1 MPNQLLFFKFFIL
14 KLIFINNLAIEQK
27 LIIDLK
33 KPLSSLT
40 SQRTKSGIV
49 VGEKGENNNLNSNG
63 PFGKEQGFLNVL
75 TIEHGA
81 SSTMKKR
88 ESYINEEENN
98 GKTKLSSNSIE
109 KRLDR
114 LEANQQNL
122 RRATLADWPA
132 FSVDKRVRIFDHTRS
147 TWIDAQREC
156 SEHAGTLLE
165 IDSESENE
173 RINEMLTNSGSNNR
187 PNDHYWIGVQIM
199 LQFSNGSSIIGN
211 YSNFEEQNIIQKIR
225 KIKNCQKV
233 W

>member
-1 MPNQLLFFKFFIL
+1 
-14 KLIFINNLAIEQK
+14 
-27 LIIDLK
+27 
-33 KPLSSLT
+33 
-40 SQRTKSGIV
+40 
-49 VGEKGENNNLNSNG
+49 
-63 PFGKEQGFLNVL
+63 
-75 TIEHGA
+75 
-81 SSTMKKR
+81 MKKR
-88 ESYINEEENN
+88 ESYISEEENN

-211 YSNFEEQNIIQKIR
+211 YSNFEEQNSNSENTQNQKLSKGLVMKRCAAISTSQTTNSEGR
-225 KIKNCQKV
+225 WLSLECSEKHGFICQL
-233 W
+233 

>member
-1 MPNQLLFFKFFIL
+1 MKKSFKFF
-14 KLIFINNLAIEQK
+14 
-27 LIIDLK
+27 
-33 KPLSSLT
+33 
-40 SQRTKSGIV
+40 
-49 VGEKGENNNLNSNG
+49 
-63 PFGKEQGFLNVL
+63 
-75 TIEHGA
+75 
-81 SSTMKKR
+81 
-88 ESYINEEENN
+88 
-98 GKTKLSSNSIE
+98 

-173 RINEMLTNSGSNNR
+173 RINGKNVKIFLFYKFSEMLTNSGSNNR

-211 YSNFEEQNIIQKIR
+211 YSNFEEQNNSENTQNQKLPKGLVMKRCAAISASQTTKSEGR
-225 KIKNCQKV
+225 WLSLECSEKHGFICQL
-233 W
+233 

>member
-63 PFGKEQGFLNVL
+63 HFGKEQGFLNVL

-88 ESYINEEENN
+88 ESYINEENI

-109 KRLDR
+109 KVLKF
-114 LEANQQNL
+114 LFFKNKL
-122 RRATLADWPA
+122 IIKILA
-132 FSVDKRVRIFDHTRS
+132 
-147 TWIDAQREC
+147 
-156 SEHAGTLLE
+156 
-165 IDSESENE
+165 
-173 RINEMLTNSGSNNR
+173 
-187 PNDHYWIGVQIM
+187 
-199 LQFSNGSSIIGN
+199 
-211 YSNFEEQNIIQKIR
+211 
-225 KIKNCQKV
+225 
-233 W
+233 

>member
-1 MPNQLLFFKFFIL
+1 
-14 KLIFINNLAIEQK
+14 
-27 LIIDLK
+27 
-33 KPLSSLT
+33 
-40 SQRTKSGIV
+40 
-49 VGEKGENNNLNSNG
+49 
-63 PFGKEQGFLNVL
+63 
-75 TIEHGA
+75 
-81 SSTMKKR
+81 MKKR
-88 ESYINEEENN
+88 NSYINEEENN

-109 KRLDR
+109 KLRELIKRLEEIFSTRFEHLLRRLDR

-173 RINEMLTNSGSNNR
+173 RINEMLTNSGNSNR

-211 YSNFEEQNIIQKIR
+211 YSNFEEQNNSENTQNQKLSKGLVMKRCAAISASQTTKSEGR
-225 KIKNCQKV
+225 WLSLECSEKHGFICQL
-233 W
+233 